1 MGAVD
6 LNTKLNPE
14 SVRGWLKKR
23 VGWSR
28 RSNRLQKTF
37 QFRSFRDSIVFVNR
51 VATIADTHDHRP
63 EIDVRNG
70 AVTLTLQTERAGG
83 ITETDLKVAE
93 QLDFATSASTV

>member
-1 MGAVD
+1 MGAAES
-6 LNTKLNPE
+6 NTKLNPE

-23 VGWSR
+23 SGWAR
-28 RSNRLQKTF
+28 RANRLQKTF

-51 VATIADTHDHRP
+51 VATIADTHDHTP
-63 EIDVRNG
+63 EIDVRE
-70 AVTLTLQTERAGG
+70 ASVMVSLQTEKAGG